1 MKFDYTNS
9 MDATFHLKRIIR
21 EVLIQGSGASDYERN
36 MGQCHNITFQFRIPK
51 RKTIEQRIQH
61 PR

>member
-36 MGQCHNITFQFRIPK
+36 MGQCHNNITFQFLNPQK
-51 RKTIEQRIQH
+51 ENN
-61 PR
+61 